1 MNPTGSAAA
10 SVSEPA
16 TQLVGRASELALLS
30 VLLARDGVRLVTLT
44 GPGGIGKTRLALGVA
59 ATVQGTCGDGSP
71 FVDLSAVSDQTAV
84 LTALANALGIPNT
97 GLEPLLETLQI
108 ALRDRHQRVILDNF
122 ERVLDAAPAIAE
134 LLETCP
140 RLSMLVTSR
149 ARLHLEG
156 EYELSVPPL
165 PVPDVKCSA
174 EASGVAAFGAVQL
187 FVERARA
194 ARADFRLTDANA
206 AAVAEICVRLDGIPL
221 ALELAAARIKV
232 LSAEQIAERLQD
244 RFRLL
249 TTGAEAAP
257 PRHRTLRAT
266 LDLSFDLLSA
276 PERALLR
283 RLGVFA
289 GAGIEAMETVCSG
302 GILDADH
309 ILDSLSQLVDQ
320 SLVSVREQ
328 DGVARYRLL
337 DTVRQYAIERLREAD
352 EESALPSR
360 HAGWCLD
367 FVERTDADLRGRDQ
381 LACLAKLERDH
392 DNVRAALTWSLA
404 TRSADAALRLAGG
417 LWKFWEVHGHA
428 GEGERWL
435 AAALDLDADGSA
447 DPRARA
453 KALHGAANLA
463 FIRADYDR
471 TAKLHEANL
480 ALYRQLDDTQG
491 IGISLFHLASV
502 WRNRGEQNAP

>member
-165 PVPDVKCSA
+165 PVPDVKRSA

-266 LDLSFDLLSA
+266 LDWSFDLAVGARASPVAA
-276 PERALLR
+276 PR
-283 RLGVFA
+283 RF
-289 GAGIEAMETVCSG
+289 
-302 GILDADH
+302 
-309 ILDSLSQLVDQ
+309 
-320 SLVSVREQ
+320 RRR
-328 DGVARYRLL
+328 RYRSHGN
-337 DTVRQYAIERLREAD
+337 RLFG
-352 EESALPSR
+352 R
-360 HAGWCLD
+360 HP
-367 FVERTDADLRGRDQ
+367 GR
-381 LACLAKLERDH
+381 RPH
-392 DNVRAALTWSLA
+392 S
-404 TRSADAALRLAGG
+404 G
-417 LWKFWEVHGHA
+417 
-428 GEGERWL
+428 
-435 AAALDLDADGSA
+435 
-447 DPRARA
+447 
-453 KALHGAANLA
+453 
-463 FIRADYDR
+463 
-471 TAKLHEANL
+471 
-480 ALYRQLDDTQG
+480 
-491 IGISLFHLASV
+491 
-502 WRNRGEQNAP
+502 